1 MGKMLT
7 PEIVGMLTKIHEF
20 KGEQNLFVEAHAD
33 ELTDMNMWI
42 RIKKTIDQINANA
55 VA

>member
-1 MGKMLT
+1 MRHINYIDQWGKMLT
-7 PEIVGMLTKIHEF
+7 PEIV
-20 KGEQNLFVEAHAD
+20 
-33 ELTDMNMWI
+33 LTDMNMWM